1 MKASIVNPM
10 PPLMAADYL
19 KSFVGLRVTR
29 LVRYS
34 WWPAEEA
41 AVECNVDRSAVF
53 SLTAGP
59 LSVQFE
65 SGEIMGVASDP
76 AINSVIVWDES
87 ARCHTSLFSTLDQD
101 EELFPISAQDE
112 LYASAFWREI
122 VGSVLIELTVL
133 KKRVMSAKEEGVPSE
148 LGLRFVFQNGKSF
161 IASHGLHDGSDD
173 FSVLEEKKISITEL
187 VELEV

>member
-19 KSFVGLRVTR
+19 KSFVGLRATR

-87 ARCHTSLFSTLDQD
+87 ARCHASLFSTLDQD